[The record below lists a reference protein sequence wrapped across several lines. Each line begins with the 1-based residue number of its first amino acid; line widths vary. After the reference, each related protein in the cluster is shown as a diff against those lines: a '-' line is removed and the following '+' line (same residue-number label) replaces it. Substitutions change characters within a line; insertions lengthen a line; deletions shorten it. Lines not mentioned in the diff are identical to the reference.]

1 MAQLAQNVIQHDFGF
16 PRLVRAEDAERA
28 ALDAML
34 DSLGATK
41 TMAERLMQDF
51 PRHGTACQAIVDF
64 ASDGDGDIRARSPSS
79 TASFRGAWTAP
90 GRRIRRTG

>member
-64 ASDGDGDIRARSPSS
+64 ASDGEGDIRGAIGRLDGEQPWHPDRGG
-79 TASFRGAWTAP
+79 ASH
-90 GRRIRRTG
+90 

>member
-34 DSLGATK
+34 DQLGATK

-64 ASDGDGDIRARSPSS
+64 ASDGEGDIRGAVAQLDGEPPWHPDRGG
-79 TASFRGAWTAP
+79 ASH
-90 GRRIRRTG
+90 